1 MKPKNR
7 KKIKQKS
14 INNCGLKSE
23 KKADDQDEKCRKVKL
38 TSDGKLYLNKTRE
51 IPAMVLVRAIFY
63 ENNKYYPQDFL
74 VEHLYKI

>member
-23 KKADDQDEKCRKVKL
+23 KKANDQVEKCRKVKL
-38 TSDGKLYLNKTRE
+38 TSGGKLYLNKTRE
-51 IPAMVLVRAIFY
+51 IPVMVLVRAIFY

-74 VEHLYKI
+74 DDCLYII